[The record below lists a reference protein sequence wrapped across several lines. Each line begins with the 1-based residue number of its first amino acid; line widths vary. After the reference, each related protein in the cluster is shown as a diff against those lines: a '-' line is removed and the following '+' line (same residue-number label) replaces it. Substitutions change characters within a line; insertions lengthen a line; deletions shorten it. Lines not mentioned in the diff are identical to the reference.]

1 MILEPVFDLRRIFRT
16 TSIVNGALVAGLF
29 LDALVVE
36 LVKSQFKPFAGFFPE
51 LNLPFLRYVFYGAA
65 VGAVVLTRITAKAL
79 TRAGPG
85 EDVQH
90 LGHRLSRA
98 SIATGT
104 VAELPAVLGFV
115 LFLIAGFVRDFYYL
129 LFVSLFLEFMY
140 FPRFKAWQDLIREK
154 FPKGGDIGG

>member
-1 MILEPVFDLRRIFRT
+1 MIVEPVFALRRIFRT

-29 LDALVVE
+29 LDALIVE
-36 LVKSQFKPFAGFFPE
+36 LIRSQFKPFGGFLPG

-79 TRAGPG
+79 TRTDPR

-90 LGHRLSRA
+90 FGHRLSRA
-98 SIATGT
+98 SIATAT
-104 VAELPAVLGFV
+104 VAELPALLGFV
-115 LFLIAGFVRDFYYL
+115 LFLMAGSLRDFYYL

-154 FPKGGDIGG
+154 FPKEGI